1 MTVELCRSLFPVG
14 EAYRVIYADP
24 PWEYEQSGNLKPK
37 PYPTMAFAELAALPV
52 RDIAAIDSCLFL
64 WATSPLMGEA
74 VKLIEAWG
82 FRYVCV
88 YKVWKKKTAHGKPAV
103 TPGFWSLGSCEFLL
117 LGVRGAMQRFKR
129 VFDVKQELDHER
141 GGHSEKPA
149 CVREEIARLLDAE
162 KRIELFARGETPGWD
177 AWGLDVD
184 GYMRPDAKR
193 NAPRELAQ
201 KIRVILC
208 VVDGAVRVAHDTRTM
223 RSVGTQTVGTQRAAV
238 SSRPAEAASISASP
252 QKLAAS
258 VDRVMVLRDGVPVRG
273 TARPGRKGFDA
284 WWNSRMRDG
293 RLRSSVYTI
302 DPADPLA
309 LAV

>member
-1 MTVELCRSLFPVG
+1 MSVEVCRSLFPVG

-24 PWEYEQSGNLKPK
+24 PWEYEQRGNLKPK
-37 PYPTMAFAELAALPV
+37 PYPTMAFSELAALPV
-52 RDIAAIDSCLFL
+52 RDIAASDSCLFM

-141 GGHSEKPA
+141 GAHSEKPA

-184 GYMRPDAKR
+184 GYMRTDASLAKR
-193 NAPRELAQ
+193 SCELAK

-208 VVDGAVRVAHDTRTM
+208 VVDGAVRLAHDTRTM
-223 RSVGTQTVGTQRAAV
+223 RSVGTQTQAVGRA
-238 SSRPAEAASISASP
+238 SEAASISASP

-258 VDRVMVLRDGVPVRG
+258 VDRVLVSRDGVPVRG

-284 WWNSRMRDG
+284 WWKSKMRDG
-293 RLRSSVYTI
+293 RPRSSVYTV

-309 LAV
+309 AEYAV